1 MSAEKKQA
9 KKFQTLSK
17 NCSPEI
23 SREKPKKNLC
33 YVDAELSALFGNSA
47 VDDTKSV
54 EEEMGEKMYVQS
66 FCPTLIERKRHQKK
80 TGDAEKF
87 TLNGSDS
94 SEKAVSPY
102 ANEHL
107 AEKYTILAPVAINCH
122 KKN

>member
-1 MSAEKKQA
+1 MLSYRRFSETLLSMTQNLWKKKWV
-9 KKFQTLSK
+9 KKYMCKVFVLRSLRGK
-17 NCSPEI
+17 
-23 SREKPKKNLC
+23 
-33 YVDAELSALFGNSA
+33 
-47 VDDTKSV
+47 DT
-54 EEEMGEKMYVQS
+54 
-66 FCPTLIERKRHQKK
+66 RKK